1 MVARVMATTRMEID
15 EPAGPGALSAA
26 R

>member
-15 EPAGPGALSAA
+15 EPAGPDALSAV